1 LLNGYKSA
9 AGGSGNRAPQFWV
22 TDADWPSFIEKSAL
36 RADAFLARLSD
47 GEFQQGMAALRDA
60 GNAISQSDAV
70 SEEIDWF
77 VLRRG

>member
-1 LLNGYKSA
+1 
-9 AGGSGNRAPQFWV
+9 
-22 TDADWPSFIEKSAL
+22 
-36 RADAFLARLSD
+36 LSD

-70 SEEIDWF
+70 SEEIGWF

>member
-1 LLNGYKSA
+1 VPVAVTAPPLLWATA
-9 AGGSGNRAPQFWV
+9 AN
-22 TDADWPSFIEKSAL
+22 ENSAL

-47 GEFQQGMAALRDA
+47 GEFPQGMATLRGAD
-60 GNAISQSDAV
+60 NAISQSDAA